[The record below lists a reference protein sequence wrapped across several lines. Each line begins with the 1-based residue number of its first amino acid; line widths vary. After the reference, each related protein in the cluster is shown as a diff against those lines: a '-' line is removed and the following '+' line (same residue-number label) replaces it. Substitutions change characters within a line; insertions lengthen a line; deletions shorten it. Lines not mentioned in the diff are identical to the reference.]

1 MKFPNSN
8 DIDAGVQGLHGGAQG
23 EARAPAERLVLQD
36 EPLAPI
42 FTYTMK
48 HLVKPYVHGLEP
60 NILNF
65 YYSKPVRL
73 DPH

>member
-1 MKFPNSN
+1 M
-8 DIDAGVQGLHGGAQG
+8 
-23 EARAPAERLVLQD
+23 LQD